1 MQALAE
7 SADVQIE
14 LRAWALD
21 EAVHLGYVF
30 ATNLPLERLSDE
42 SLRLYQELED
52 PVGIARALFRQ
63 GGIARVRSRFT
74 QAQTRFE
81 EAAARFRELGERW
94 WQCACYTEWARVATI
109 QGQYERAR
117 ALLSE
122 SLLPYQALG
131 DANRVGWV
139 FYLQAHL
146 FFLWQQDQALA
157 ERLVEQSLAHFREVG
172 SIAYTSLSL
181 GLLGLIHM
189 EHGEQGAAR
198 PLLEECQAIGK
209 QAGWEMQTIEM
220 AFGLA
225 RLLALQG
232 DGDAAR
238 RQYQESL
245 ALLFA
250 CHAHKEQIAAGLEGL
265 AALEAEQGEPLRAGR
280 LWGAAEALREAIGAP
295 MHPVYHASYEQ
306 SITLAHRL
314 VNAQVFRTAWEEGRR
329 VTPEQVLAPQPPAK
343 AASPAPVT
351 PPSSAAASATK
362 SITAAIGLT
371 ARELEVL
378 RLVAQ
383 GLTDAQVADQLVIS
397 PRTVNGHLRSIYS
410 KLGVTSRAAAT
421 RYTLDHHL
429 A

>member
-7 SADVQIE
+7 SADVRIE

-30 ATNLPLERLSDE
+30 ATNLPLERLSEE

-63 GGIARVRSRFT
+63 GGIARVRSRFA

-109 QGQYERAR
+109 QGQYEQAR

-157 ERLVEQSLAHFREVG
+157 ERLVEQSLTHFREVG

-232 DGDAAR
+232 DVAAAR
-238 RQYQESL
+238 RQYQEGL

-250 CHAHKEQIAAGLEGL
+250 CNAHKEQIAAGLEGL

-295 MHPVYHASYEQ
+295 MYPVYRASYEHA
-306 SITLAHRL
+306 I
-314 VNAQVFRTAWEEGRR
+314 AQACAALGEQTFRAAWAEGQQM
-329 VTPEQVLAPQPPAK
+329 TPEQALAAQEQAMPPTTLPTR
-343 AASPAPVT
+343 AAAVPPLQ
-351 PPSSAAASATK
+351 PPSSPF
-362 SITAAIGLT
+362 GLT
-371 ARELEVL
+371 AREVEVL
-378 RLVAQ
+378 RLLAQ
-383 GLTDAQVADQLVIS
+383 GLSDAQIAEHLVIS
-397 PRTVNGHLRSIYS
+397 PRTVNRHITSLYS
-410 KLGVTSRAAAT
+410 KLGVSSRAAAT
-421 RYTLDHHL
+421 HFAHEHHL
-429 A
+429 L